1 VLGLGA
7 ATRIFV
13 ATGATDMRLSFNGLY
28 ALAVGQLQ
36 QDPQS
41 GHLFL
46 FANKRRDRMKILF
59 FDGSSLWVCA
69 RRMEQ
74 GRLHWPRSAEG
85 RVQLTREE
93 FALLI
98 GGIDLT
104 QTRPRKWYRQG
115 MGEESQEYRKRA

>member
-1 VLGLGA
+1 MLGLGA

-28 ALAVGQLQ
+28 ALVVGQLK

-59 FDGSSLWVCA
+59 FDNFSLWVCA
-69 RRMEQ
+69 RRMEK
-74 GRLHWPRSAEG
+74 GRLHWPTSEEG

-93 FALLI
+93 FALLL
-98 GGIDLT
+98 GGIDLAE
-104 QTRPRKWYRQG
+104 TRPRRWYRRATDG
-115 MGEESQEYRKRA
+115 ESQEYRKSA

>member
-1 VLGLGA
+1 MLGLGA

-28 ALAVGQLQ
+28 ALVVGQLKE
-36 QDPQS
+36 DPQS

-59 FDGSSLWVCA
+59 FDNFSLWVCA
-69 RRMEQ
+69 RRMEK
-74 GRLHWPRSAEG
+74 GRLHWPSTGDG
-85 RVQLTREE
+85 RLQLTREE

-98 GGIDLT
+98 GGIDLGAT
-104 QTRPRKWYRQG
+104 TKRKWYRRAVA
-115 MGEESQEYRKRA
+115 EAVVSSQNVT